1 MDCQGGK
8 QNLKVTE
15 ITDSEFRKMVLIGS
29 KKLNE
34 NAEFINSLN
43 VFPVPDGDTG
53 TNMSLSFASGAK
65 YVGEANSS
73 DVGDLTASLAKGL
86 LMGARGNSGVILSQ
100 IFRGFYKSTEKK
112 KTLTAKDLADAL
124 TSGVEY
130 AYKAVMKP
138 TEGTILTVSRKAASA
153 ANKKATETKDTVAV
167 MEAAYEAAKK
177 ALAETPS
184 LLPVLKEVGVVDSG
198 GQGLTFVYEGFFDA
212 LSGNK
217 TAEAEEMHQPN
228 AVEMDEMVNA
238 AHHKSVQSQLNTS
251 DIHYGYCTEIMVR
264 LGAGRLVDRK
274 FDYDTFREYLNGF
287 GDSLLVVADDEII
300 KVHVHTEHPGKVL
313 AYGQHFGSLIKVKVD
328 NMRLQ
333 HETILEHDQEE
344 TLQEAEEES
353 SDNGYGV
360 IAIAAGNGIGQL
372 FKSLGVTHVL
382 NGGQTMNPST
392 QDIVDAINKTRAE
405 KIILLPNNKN
415 IFLAA
420 QQAAE
425 VVEIPVAVIKSKT
438 IAQGMTA
445 MLAFNP
451 EASIDENAK
460 SMTNDLTSVISGQ
473 VTVSVRDTTIDG
485 KNIKKDD
492 YIGIV
497 DGKIKVTDS
506 DRKNTA
512 IMMLKEMVDDDK
524 EIVTIIYGQDGTKQ
538 EAEEIKAAILG
549 IDEDLEV
556 EIHEGDQPVY
566 PYLISVE

>member
-29 KKLNE
+29 KKLNK